1 MTEITIE
8 IYGNEAE
15 ITSFKPGSCELSI
28 KFSTPIEGYLSIS
41 DKAFVI
47 SNGKCIFKTNAL
59 PDGELKLQLITKTG
73 ILVLPSLVKDGKM
86 ISPRPY
92 GDEFTRRL
100 SQRER
105 ELEKRVKELENEVSR
120 LIKSVYGTKLFE

>member
-28 KFSTPIEGYLSIS
+28 KFSAPIEGYLSID

-47 SNGKCIFKTNAL
+47 SKGKCIFKTSTLA
-59 PDGELKLQLITKTG
+59 DGKLKPKLITNSG
-73 ILVLPSLVKDGKM
+73 ILVLPTLVKDGKT
-86 ISPRPY
+86 ISPLPY

-120 LIKSVYGTKLFE
+120 LIKSVYGTKLFD